1 MLLTAL
7 GSIHFTLKKYMWN
20 VNISM
25 KKGIKEICIPK
36 TQLTYCQICV
46 NFNADVLKKKKIF
59 VSLKHITFVISI

>member
-1 MLLTAL
+1 
-7 GSIHFTLKKYMWN
+7 MWN

-46 NFNADVLKKKKIF
+46 NFNIECNLLMAYFQTCHRVA
-59 VSLKHITFVISI
+59 